1 MLRPTLT
8 ELVTGL
14 QRTVMMTLLPELQ
27 SPYAQ
32 AQAMA
37 MIGVLGDVASRIES
51 LPAYHVAEQKDL
63 AATLKA
69 LKRIES
75 RHVPKKLRK
84 TLGSG
89 VRAAAKKI
97 PDHRGMETAITSFAT
112 ALALGELD
120 PTAARLIRGYL
131 KRHMD
136 RMRATLAR
144 PLPS

>member
-1 MLRPTLT
+1 MLRPTLN
-8 ELVTGL
+8 EMLAGL
-14 QRTVMMTLLPELQ
+14 QRTVMETLLPELT

-37 MIGVLGDVASRIES
+37 MIGVLGDVASRLDS
-51 LPAYHVAEQKDL
+51 LPAYHAAEQKDL

-84 TLGSG
+84 ALTRGT
-89 VRAAAKKI
+89 RAAGNKV
-97 PDHRGMETAITSFAT
+97 PDHRTMESAVTEFAT

-120 PTAARLIRGYL
+120 ATASRLIRGYL
-131 KRHMD
+131 KRHTD
-136 RMRATLAR
+136 RLRATLAR